1 MTDMTY
7 VTPIVGEDEI
17 ELYVTNDGTE
27 TGISVSGLARLCG
40 VNRQTLSKLVNNI
53 EDPATETTLKS
64 LDSLHGK
71 VFNPQL
77 QGFKGAKIIMED
89 VAIRIVEYYA
99 YESRI
104 KNDIAKTNFRILA
117 AKGLNAYIKESVEEI
132 SKQDQPTLADIHST
146 IINLITK
153 IDNYEQE
160 VKETRPILIEH
171 RKIKNVTSIVIPGVG
186 KMLDDYLKIETDQL
200 LLASG
205 NKATLKLWIQKE
217 KGCVLNKNQMHKFA
231 HLVSGA
237 YKSATGKEPVKS
249 RVVKSIDKTTGR
261 KKYQNNT
268 CVYSEEEF
276 PILEMAWN
284 KLMCS

>member
-1 MTDMTY
+1 MSDITY
-7 VTPIVGEDEI
+7 VTPVVGEDSI
-17 ELYVTNDGTE
+17 ELYVTNDGKE
-27 TGISVSGLARLCG
+27 TGISISGLARLTG
-40 VNRQTLSKLVNNI
+40 IKRQTISELVNNLH
-53 EDPATETTLKS
+53 DPAGNSYPKS
-64 LDSLHGK
+64 LESLQGN
-71 VFNPQL
+71 VFNPQVE
-77 QGFKGAKIIMED
+77 GSNGAKIIMED

-99 YESRI
+99 YESRM
-104 KNDIAKTNFRILA
+104 KSEIAKTNFRILA

-171 RKIKNVTSIVIPGVG
+171 RKIKNVTSVVIPGVG
-186 KMLDDYLKIETDQL
+186 RMLDDYLKIETDRL